1 MKYKGFKIGEIETKI
16 PLILGGMGIGV
27 SGWNLAS
34 SITKNGG
41 IGVLSGVNLG
51 YREDDFY
58 TNSFEAN
65 KRAIIKEIKKAK
77 EECNNGIIGI
87 NFMVAMN
94 KYKEYVKIAVEA
106 GVDIIVS
113 GAGLPLELPEASKG
127 YDTKLIPIVSSAKA
141 ARIITKVWDKKYD
154 KIPDSVV
161 VEGIKAGGHLGFKK
175 KDLNEENFDFQKT
188 LEETKKVL
196 EKYEKKYGKEIPLIA
211 AGGIYNKEDVEKILE
226 MGYDGVQMSTRFVTT
241 EECDA
246 DFNFKNEFINSQK
259 EDINIMDSPVGLPGR
274 AINNEFLK
282 NVEEGMKPKI
292 KKCINCIKKCN
303 YKDTKFCIS
312 QALINS
318 VEGNI
323 DQGLVFS
330 GENAYKSKRIEK
342 VKDIIEELFY

>member
-1 MKYKGFKIGEIETKI
+1 MNYKGFKIGNIETKI

-77 EECNNGIIGI
+77 KESNNGIIGI

-127 YDTKLIPIVSSAKA
+127 YDTKLFPIVSSAKA
-141 ARIITKVWDKKYD
+141 ARIITKVWDKKYG
-154 KIPDSVV
+154 KIPDAVV
-161 VEGIKAGGHLGFKK
+161 VEGVKAGGHLGFKK
-175 KDLNEENFDFQKT
+175 KDLEEENFDFQKT

-196 EKYEKKYGKEIPLIA
+196 EKYEEKYEKEIPLIA
-211 AGGIYNKEDVEKILE
+211 AGGIYNKEDVEKILKI
-226 MGYDGVQMSTRFVTT
+226 GYDGVQMSTRFVTT

-246 DFNFKNEFINSQK
+246 DFNFKNEYINSKK

-292 KKCINCIKKCN
+292 EKCINCIKKCN

>member
-65 KRAIIKEIKKAK
+65 KRAIIKKIKKAK

-154 KIPDSVV
+154 KIPHAVV

>member
-1 MKYKGFKIGEIETKI
+1 MKYKGLKIGNIETKI

-34 SITKNGG
+34 SITNNGG

-58 TNSFEAN
+58 TNTFEAN

-77 EECNNGIIGI
+77 KESNMGVIGI

-106 GVDIIVS
+106 GIDIIVS
-113 GAGLPLELPEASKG
+113 GAGLPLELPEATKD

-141 ARIITKVWDKKYD
+141 ARIITKIWDKKYN
-154 KIPDSVV
+154 KIPDAVV
-161 VEGIKAGGHLGFKK
+161 VEGSKAGGHLGFKK
-175 KDLNEENFDFQKT
+175 KDLIEDDFDF
-188 LEETKKVL
+188 EEVLKDTKNVL
-196 EKYEKKYGKEIPLIA
+196 KRYEDKYNKRIPVIA
-211 AGGIYNKEDVEKILE
+211 AGGIYSRQDVENIMKI
-226 MGYDGVQMSTRFVTT
+226 GYDGVQMATRFVTT

-246 DFNFKNEFINSQK
+246 DFNFKNEYLKSEN
-259 EDINIMDSPVGLPGR
+259 EDIDIIDSPVGLPGR
-274 AINNEFLK
+274 AITNEFLN
-282 NVEEGMKPKI
+282 NVEEGIKPKI
-292 KKCINCIKKCN
+292 KKCVDCIKKCN

-318 VEGNI
+318 VKGNI
-323 DQGLVFS
+323 DEGLVFA
-330 GENAYKSKRIEK
+330 GENAYRSKKIEK
-342 VKDIIEELFY
+342 VADVVKELFY

>member
-154 KIPDSVV
+154 KIPDAVV